1 LHATGHNEILRAA
14 HDTLC
19 REVDSLLRG
28 TALAIDGGAGNM
40 LRHSGN
46 EPSGASDVAGLAA
59 DRVDTAID
67 DIVDEG
73 GVDIDTVEEFNDR
86 RSPEVG
92 GMHIGQTAATTTNGG
107 ANGIDDVG
115 LSHGELL
122 GVNCDQNEYAEVIG
136 ETMLVS
142 DRKNRAGTVAE

>member
-1 LHATGHNEILRAA
+1 
-14 HDTLC
+14 
-19 REVDSLLRG
+19 
-28 TALAIDGGAGNM
+28 M